1 MYFPEDSK
9 SKKVNTMRKA
19 TLFVVVAVV
28 VVGTIGWYITSVSA
42 YRGRATYPNMPRGK
56 GYGYTQMVETKAEV
70 LGMSVEE
77 LEKELAAGKTFSAI
91 ASEKGIAPE
100 EFIEKRLLAQRE
112 RLDKLVKAGAITPEQ
127 LEERMEFLKECYE
140 SCECDENCDRI
151 RNRYFAKDRMELHQ
165 GRRGRRLGMKGMRGM
180 RGIR

>member
-1 MYFPEDSK
+1 
-9 SKKVNTMRKA
+9 MRKA

-28 VVGTIGWYITSVSA
+28 AVGTIGWYATSVSA
-42 YRGRATYPNMPRGK
+42 SRGAARYRNMPRATEVARYRNMPRGK

-127 LEERMEFLKECYE
+127 LEERMEFLKERYE
-140 SCECDENCDRI
+140 SCECDENCDRT
-151 RNRYFAKDRMELHQ
+151 RNRYFAKDRMELNQ
-165 GRRGRRLGMKGMRGM
+165 ERRGRGLGMRGM

>member
-1 MYFPEDSK
+1 
-9 SKKVNTMRKA
+9 MRKA

-56 GYGYTQMVETKAEV
+56 GYRYTQMVETKAEV

-77 LEKELAAGKTFSAI
+77 LEKELAAGKTFSAM

-100 EFIEKRLLAQRE
+100 EFIEKRLLFQRE
-112 RLDKLVKAGAITPEQ
+112 RLDKLVKAGAITPGQ
-127 LEERMEFLKECYE
+127 LEERMEFLKERYVD
-140 SCECDENCDRI
+140 CECDENSDRT
-151 RNRYFAKDRMELHQ
+151 RNRYSAKDRMELNQ
-165 GRRGRRLGMKGMRGM
+165 ERGARGLGRRGM
-180 RGIR
+180 RGTR